1 MGESRVGGSRR
12 VCGAG
17 AAVLVL
23 VGLATTAVA
32 AEPSLEVHL
41 QPRRF
46 GVDDVAQLTIRVNE
60 PPADLTAPQLGSLD
74 NLEVVGGPSTGSE
87 FSFVNGIASRSQ
99 TFTYALRA
107 ARPGPAK
114 VGPVTVR
121 AGGVELRAEAVT
133 AEVVEGS
140 VVPPRGR
147 RSPFFTD
154 PFADLAPRRAPPEV
168 EVELRHVLSATR
180 AAVGQPLVAT
190 VYLDSTSSALY
201 DFNLRTPPSYPGF
214 WAQRLD
220 NPEQIGPE
228 VVEVD
233 GTAFYRYRV
242 LRSVLVPLKPGRLE
256 IPAIEATIGV
266 RSRSVFDSGRLV
278 ERTAPAREVEASA
291 RPTPPAG
298 FAGAVGDLR
307 YAASLEPAVIDFG
320 SSAVLTVTLEGS
332 GNLPLVEAPPSF
344 PSSLACDSYPP
355 EESSRVVVDDAGI
368 HGSRSWQV
376 TVVPREWGRIVLG
389 AVELAVYDPGAGRYV
404 SQPVGPLELTVTP
417 PPPTPTPVVTPPPPA
432 PGSDGGEP
440 VPTSFGAAAAPL
452 WAWVAG
458 ALAAGLGLGAAVAW
472 WVARRSGRVAVPPR
486 RPDQSPADR
495 ARVLHLTLE
504 RWWLDT
510 RSSPRGAALED
521 EMQALRRDLEAV
533 RFAPG
538 RADHS
543 DTVIDLETRLKR
555 LLRSA

>member
-1 MGESRVGGSRR
+1 MLGL
-12 VCGAG
+12 GAG
-17 AAVLVL
+17 AGRRPRRAGAAALLL
-23 VGLATTAVA
+23 VGLAGLAGA
-32 AEPSLEVHL
+32 AGPSLEVHL

-46 GVDDVAQLTIRVNE
+46 GVDDIAQLTIRVNE
-60 PPADLTAPQLGSLD
+60 PPADLAAPQLGSLD

-87 FSFVNGIASRSQ
+87 FSFVNGVASRSQ

-107 ARPGPAK
+107 SRPGSAT

-121 AGGVELRAEAVT
+121 AGGVELRAGAVT

-140 VVPPRGR
+140 VAPPRGR

-154 PFADLAPRRAPPEV
+154 PFADLAPRRTAPEV
-168 EVELRHVLSATR
+168 EVELRHVLSASR

-220 NPEQIGPE
+220 NPEQIAPE

-233 GTAFYRYRV
+233 GTGFYRYRV
-242 LRSVLVPLKPGRLE
+242 LRSVLVPLKPGSLE
-256 IPAIEATIGV
+256 IPAVEASIGV
-266 RSRSVFDSGRLV
+266 RSRSVFDPGRLV
-278 ERTAPAREVEASA
+278 ERSAPALQVEVSA
-291 RPTPPAG
+291 RPAPPAG

-307 YAASLEPAVIDFG
+307 YSASLEPPVIDFG
-320 SSAVLTVTLEGS
+320 SSAVLTVTLEGR
-332 GNLPLVEAPPSF
+332 GNLPLVEAPPVF
-344 PSSLACDSYPP
+344 PSSAACDSYPP
-355 EESSRVVVDDAGI
+355 EESSRVVVDDGGI

-376 TVVPREWGRIVLG
+376 TVVPREAGRIELAGV
-389 AVELAVYDPGAGRYV
+389 VLAVYDPEAGRYV
-404 SQPVGPLELTVTP
+404 SQPIGPLDLEVTP
-417 PPPTPTPVVTPPPPA
+417 PPPTPTPVVTPAPPA
-432 PGSDGGEP
+432 AGADRRDQT
-440 VPTSFGAAAAPL
+440 PTSIGESGTPIWGL
-452 WAWVAG
+452 VVG
-458 ALAAGLGLGAAVAW
+458 ALVAGLGLGAAVAW

-486 RPDQSPADR
+486 QPDQSPADR
-495 ARVLHLTLE
+495 ARVLQLSLE
-504 RWWLDT
+504 RWWLDA
-510 RSSPRGAALED
+510 RSGPRGAALEE

-543 DTVIDLETRLKR
+543 DTVVDLESRLKR